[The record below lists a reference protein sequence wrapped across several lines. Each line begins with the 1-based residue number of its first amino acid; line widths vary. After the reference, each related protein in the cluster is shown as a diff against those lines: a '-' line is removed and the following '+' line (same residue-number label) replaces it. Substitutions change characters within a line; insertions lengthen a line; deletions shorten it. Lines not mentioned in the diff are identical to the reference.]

1 MVVDGGRHQRSSSA
15 AASPS
20 FSSAASGPSPPSSS
34 SAALVL
40 PTTTTD
46 ATGGNGNGANMTAE
60 ARRLLAAY
68 PGALVLLVA
77 RALLYVVTLRGLIGV
92 LGGAGAGGNGG
103 RNLLTDG
110 GGEETDGEEV
120 TEAPGG
126 APKEP
131 GEWEGHRVPAAEGGE
146 GGRGGGKGG
155 AGGGGGAGAVG
166 NSRNPR
172 KVSPLADRGVLLL
185 LVLLRNR
192 AKTNPFRAAVA
203 SCVDAE
209 LDDIG
214 GGGGGVGSSGFTSP
228 AAPMLSSPS
237 AAAAPMRVSFRGLF
251 EAFAATLEA
260 PKLSSRGGWGPD
272 AVGHVESVGREG
284 VALLLYSLLQ
294 VRFFF
299 LSCLA
304 SRRKQQ

>member
-1 MVVDGGRHQRSSSA
+1 M
-15 AASPS
+15 
-20 FSSAASGPSPPSSS
+20 
-34 SAALVL
+34 L
-40 PTTTTD
+40 PTTTAD
-46 ATGGNGNGANMTAE
+46 AAGNSTNMTAE

-92 LGGAGAGGNGG
+92 IGGAAGTGTGGNV
-103 RNLLTDG
+103 LTDG
-110 GGEETDGEEV
+110 TGGENVGEEV

-131 GEWEGHRVPAAEGGE
+131 GEWEGYRVPAADGVEGK
-146 GGRGGGKGG
+146 GGGKGG
-155 AGGGGGAGAVG
+155 KGAASGGGGAAG
-166 NSRNPR
+166 NSRKSR

-209 LDDIG
+209 LDDNDG
-214 GGGGGVGSSGFTSP
+214 GGGSGGGAGGRGSGSM

-237 AAAAPMRVSFRGLF
+237 AVTPMRVSFRGLF

-260 PKLSSRGGWGPD
+260 PSPASRGGWGPD
-272 AVGHVESVGREG
+272 AVGQAESVGREG

-294 VRFFF
+294 VFFF
-299 LSCLA
+299 SWLLLSCFA
-304 SRRKQQ
+304 SEK